1 MKKISIL
8 PMIALFAIILSS
20 CGGGSKEFTVK
31 NNSVDFAGD
40 LQGYLEVVDGNY
52 TVSKPGSELILTIK
66 LKAIK
71 QLESA
76 KEFDEIRLELTD
88 ESGMPISG
96 MSTFTI
102 SKSGWCTTESE
113 NTKVD
118 NALKSGSGEFAVQF
132 VYDTYSTGGGS
143 LSRTDALKIASKKA
157 KGFSITNSKFKEE
170 AVSSSESSSS
180 SNSSTTDDE
189 DDEEVVTK
197 KSGSTNWDKVLA
209 DYESYTDK
217 YIKLLK
223 KANAGDM
230 SAMTEYVEML
240 EKAQEFQESL
250 ENADDDLTPAQLQ
263 KFNKIQM
270 KLVNA
275 ASGL

>member
-8 PMIALFAIILSS
+8 PMIALFAIILS

-209 DYESYTDK
+209 DYELYTDK

>member
-1 MKKISIL
+1 
-8 PMIALFAIILSS
+8 MIALFAIILSS

-31 NNSVDFAGD
+31 NNSVNFAGD

-71 QLESA
+71 QLEST

-170 AVSSSESSSS
+170 SVSSSESSSS
-180 SNSSTTDDE
+180 SYSSTTDDE

-209 DYESYTDK
+209 DYEAYTDK

-223 KANAGDM
+223 KANAGDA
-230 SAMTEYVEML
+230 SAMTEYMEML
-240 EKAQEFQESL
+240 TKAQEFQESL
-250 ENADDDLTPAQLQ
+250 ADADDDLTPAQLQ
-263 KFNKIQM
+263 KFTKIQM
-270 KLVNA
+270 KLANA
-275 ASGL
+275 AAGL